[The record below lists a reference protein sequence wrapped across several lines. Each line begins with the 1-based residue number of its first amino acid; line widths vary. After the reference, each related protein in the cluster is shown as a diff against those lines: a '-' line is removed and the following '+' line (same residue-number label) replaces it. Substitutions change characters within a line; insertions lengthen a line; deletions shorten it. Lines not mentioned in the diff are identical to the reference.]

1 MTKIDYNKTII
12 TQANQ
17 VPYCYFSKPEL
28 KMMFRAPA
36 YRTPA
41 KKFAYV
47 DTTIVK
53 CRLHGIYKQYINQN
67 FDRMVETVSDTIA
80 VMKYTPNIE
89 MDTAT
94 YKSVMNALERTR
106 IDFAV
111 KNYKD
116 GHRRLRELYYT
127 LEQ

>member
-1 MTKIDYNKTII
+1 MIY
-12 TQANQ
+12 
-17 VPYCYFSKPEL
+17 
-28 KMMFRAPA
+28 

-47 DTTIVK
+47 DKAIVQ
-53 CRLHGIYKQYINQN
+53 CRLHGICKQYIHQR
-67 FDRMVETVSDTIA
+67 FDRMVENISDTIA
-80 VMKYTPNIE
+80 VMKYTHNIE

-94 YKSVMNALERTR
+94 YKSVMDALERSR

-111 KNYKD
+111 KNYKE

>member
-1 MTKIDYNKTII
+1 
-12 TQANQ
+12 
-17 VPYCYFSKPEL
+17 
-28 KMMFRAPA
+28 MFRTPAYRAPA
-36 YRTPA
+36 YRAPA

-47 DTTIVK
+47 DKAIVQ
-53 CRLHGIYKQYINQN
+53 CRLHGIYKQYIHQN

-80 VMKYTPNIE
+80 VLKYTHDID
-89 MDTAT
+89 MDKAT
-94 YKSVMNALERTR
+94 YKSVMDALERSR

-116 GHRRLRELYYT
+116 GHRRLRELYYS